1 MSKITSNTCTV
12 YLVTSLFFTLEKISK
27 EVMFHT
33 ICVNYEAK
41 IEAEAVAG
49 TGAGAGTKRRFRLKP
64 NTPAPAMKP

>member
-1 MSKITSNTCTV
+1 MN
-12 YLVTSLFFTLEKISK
+12 
-27 EVMFHT
+27 HT

-64 NTPAPAMKP
+64 NTRAPAMKP

>member
-12 YLVTSLFFTLEKISK
+12 YLVTSLFCTLEKISK

-49 TGAGAGTKRRFRLKP
+49 TGAGTKRRFRLKP
-64 NTPAPAMKP
+64 NTRAPAMKP